1 MHRRGGQG
9 GQHRRAGD
17 ASYLCVCD
25 GGVRVCVCVHV
36 IACVCVVCVTVGV
49 ESGCEREYV
58 TVSVR
63 V

>member
-1 MHRRGGQG
+1 
-9 GQHRRAGD
+9 
-17 ASYLCVCD
+17 VCD